1 MVRPTDSVPPNPLCG
16 KCLRPCKQ
24 AATVVL
30 LECPRF
36 YPLPFKVERHRF
48 DQLDLFDPKTVEKPV
63 KSEE

>member
-30 LECPRF
+30 GATVATALLT
-36 YPLPFKVERHRF
+36 YHRLG
-48 DQLDLFDPKTVEKPV
+48 QLDLVAALKIKE
-63 KSEE
+63 